1 MTIPNSPCFQISV
14 NVHNLMINPD
24 DLPSNSRWVLNE
36 KGDAVQYHNGRWCLF
51 SDYYDEE
58 QCVCSTPKLW
68 YDIPQFDTDRTELEK
83 LSKEELI
90 ELIIKERG
98 EK

>member
-1 MTIPNSPCFQISV
+1 MTIPNSPCFQIAV

-24 DLPSNSRWVLNE
+24 DVPGDNKYVLNE
-36 KGDAVQYHNGRWCLF
+36 KGDKVYYSSGEWYIY
-51 SDYYDEE
+51 SDYYDAE
-58 QCVCSTPKLW
+58 QCVYSTPKLW
-68 YDIPQFDTDRTELEK
+68 YDIPQFDTDRIELEK

>member
-1 MTIPNSPCFQISV
+1 MKIPNSPCFEISII
-14 NVHNLMINPD
+14 VHNLMINPN
-24 DLPSNSRWVLNE
+24 DLPTKLNTVFNE
-36 KGDAVQYHNGRWCLF
+36 KGEKVYLSMDSW
-51 SDYYDEE
+51 YYEDGCDKLEE
-58 QCVCSTPKLW
+58 PPKLW
-68 YDIPQFDTDRTELEK
+68 YDIPQFDVERIELEK